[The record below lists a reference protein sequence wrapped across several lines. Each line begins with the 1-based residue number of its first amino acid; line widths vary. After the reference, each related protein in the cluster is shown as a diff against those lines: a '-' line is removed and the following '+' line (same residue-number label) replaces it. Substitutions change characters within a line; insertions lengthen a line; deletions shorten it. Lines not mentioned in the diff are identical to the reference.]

1 MWDFRLSAA
10 LGAMVATAP
19 FIVLRLLVYF
29 GVALLYVVATG
40 VGGALG
46 YGFTSFS
53 DGEGAGAIYGAMF
66 GFAGAS
72 GVLYW
77 AREYLLYLV
86 KAGHIA
92 VLVQIHDGKE
102 IPGGQGQ
109 ITYAGGVVRQQFAQA
124 SVLFAMDQL
133 IKGVLRA
140 LAGILN
146 TVAMILPIPGLEG
159 LVRIINAVLRLSLT
173 YVDEVI
179 LAHNLRVGSE
189 NPWETSRRAL
199 ILYAQNYG
207 TMVKNAAWLWVLMWL
222 LTLVIFALLLGP
234 VTGLV
239 ALFPGDIGFW
249 AFVVAF
255 IFAWSFKAALLE
267 PLAIYALMQVY
278 FETTEGQ
285 EPNPEWEQRLEQ
297 ASDKFRELTAR
308 ARDAFATG
316 RPSADQPGSAG
327 PDPASAG

>member
-10 LGAMVATAP
+10 LGAMAATAP
-19 FIVLRLLVYF
+19 FIALRLLVYF

-46 YGFTSFS
+46 YGFTSFG
-53 DGEGAGAIYGAMF
+53 DGEGAGAVYGAMF

-77 AREYLLYLV
+77 ARDYLLYLV

-92 VLVQIHDGKE
+92 VLVHIHDGKE
-102 IPGGQGQ
+102 VPGGQGQ
-109 ITYAGGVVRQQFAQA
+109 IGYAAGVVRERFAQA
-124 SVLFAMDQL
+124 SMLFALDQL
-133 IKGVLRA
+133 IKGVLRT

-146 TVAMILPIPGLEG
+146 TAAMILPLPGLDS

-179 LAHNLRVGSE
+179 LAHNLRVASE
-189 NPWETSRRAL
+189 NPWASSRRAL
-199 ILYAQNYG
+199 ILYAQNYA

-222 LTLVIFALLLGP
+222 LTLAIFAVLLGP
-234 VTGLV
+234 VTGLI
-239 ALFPGDIGFW
+239 ALFPGDIGIW
-249 AFVVAF
+249 AFAVAF
-255 IFAWSFKAALLE
+255 VFAWSVKAALLE

-278 FETTEGQ
+278 FETVEGQ
-285 EPNPEWEQRLEQ
+285 EPNREWEQRLEQ
-297 ASDKFRELTAR
+297 ASDKFRELTER
-308 ARDAFATG
+308 ARDALAMG
-316 RPSADQPGSAG
+316 
-327 PDPASAG
+327 